1 MSLLIRIR
9 DFIKDAQREVSLSEL
24 SYHFGQPE
32 EVMREMVKRWVDK
45 GVVKQTMLISDTS
58 CASAC
63 GSKNGCGGCPSAL
76 MTPKMVISYLYNKG

>member
-32 EVMREMVKRWVDK
+32 DVMRDMVKRWVNK
-45 GVVKQTMLISDTS
+45 GVIKQTMLISDSSCTS
-58 CASAC
+58 VCS
-63 GSKNGCGGCPSAL
+63 SKNACSGCSSAL
-76 MTPKMVISYLYNKG
+76 IAPKMIISYQYNQE